1 MGSKALFVFLVCVG
15 TVYVEAGQKCQGTP
29 RMYNGKRCASTTN
42 YNDNHKGAC
51 GCGPDNND
59 NQFAWNHNGLVTAPS
74 QHLYDSGG
82 KGWCGGACGKCF
94 RLTTTGGFVD
104 GQGQHVPEGQSKVF
118 MATNLCPDEY
128 PNLSWCSQR
137 SSNGYVNQY
146 GYGEHFDLEKGN
158 NQLGDWQGKNPEVTW
173 EWSDCNGPHNQDP
186 RTPNDG
192 MYHQCFCGRHPDGG
206 KK

>member
-1 MGSKALFVFLVCVG
+1 MTERIERTGQAEGGGQLEYQRTTFVPHDNDIEIVFVDGSIDEEFDERLICS
-15 TVYVEAGQKCQGTP
+15 
-29 RMYNGKRCASTTN
+29 NGYCRRYGHSCHKRNSSIKN
-42 YNDNHKGAC
+42 I
-51 GCGPDNND
+51 
-59 NQFAWNHNGLVTAPS
+59 S
-74 QHLYDSGG
+74 
-82 KGWCGGACGKCF
+82 
-94 RLTTTGGFVD
+94 GGFVD

-173 EWSDCNGPHNQDP
+173 EWSDCNGPHNQDS
-186 RTPNDG
+186 RTPNDR
-192 MYHQCFCGRHPDGG
+192 MYHQCFCGRHPDG
-206 KK
+206 